1 MLRTYEGRLS
11 QSSSPIISFSDIY
24 ATYTTDAHLRS
35 RLFTC
40 LSCTV
45 GIPAPASEIR
55 AALCFIRSFPSRRH
69 FTLTSPHHDDY
80 GIGPQ
85 PRATATMSNTRFKP
99 LFPRAFPVTPESVMP
114 TSTISGTYH
123 VMYQRAR
130 AGKPRAWTSDGILL
144 ASSQVWQYYE
154 TKEAWNSGAAI
165 LGT

>member
-1 MLRTYEGRLS
+1 MRDGCRNLLHPSFLFRTYTPLIRPMHICAHACSHACLVPSEYRHRHRKYVQPYALS
-11 QSSSPIISFSDIY
+11 ARF
-24 ATYTTDAHLRS
+24 
-35 RLFTC
+35 
-40 LSCTV
+40 
-45 GIPAPASEIR
+45 
-55 AALCFIRSFPSRRH
+55 

-130 AGKPRAWTSDGILL
+130 AGKPRAWTSDGIPL